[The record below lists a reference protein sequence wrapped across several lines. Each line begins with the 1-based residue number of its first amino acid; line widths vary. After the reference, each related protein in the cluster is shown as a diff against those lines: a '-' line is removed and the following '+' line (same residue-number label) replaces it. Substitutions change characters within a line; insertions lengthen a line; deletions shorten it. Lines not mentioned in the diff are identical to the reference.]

1 MKTRDWV
8 TFTLNG
14 VVKEVRGEWIFKTLS
29 DYLRYE
35 RRLTGTKVVCAE
47 GDCGACT
54 VLRSPV
60 GLGSAKPR
68 FEAINSCI
76 ALVGQMDG
84 SALVTIEGL
93 GTLDRMNPVQESMMK
108 SHGSQC
114 GYCTPGFV
122 VAMTWMLEKGKL
134 VDERAVKNHTTGN
147 LCRCTG
153 YQPIVEAGLQAG
165 KLRDQDPKAFES
177 QTTLKRYLPGT
188 QKKELEKAVKKP
200 VQIVLKEDPLGL
212 GLRYFYAPTT
222 LKELAWV
229 RKKYPNSTI
238 LGAST
243 DLGVVFNKGK
253 RDLRHLVSLHLIQEL
268 YAVKKTPKGLAVG
281 ARVTLSDLRRAFE
294 KEGANALAQSL
305 DLFASPQIKNSATL
319 SGNIAN
325 ASPIGDTPPVL
336 LAMGAD
342 VLVLRSKTGKQ
353 EWIPLDRFFLGYRKT
368 ALKPGDVL
376 LKTRIPLPKKGEYF
390 QFFKNSQRKD
400 LDISCVSCA
409 VWSKAD
415 RSAVRIAFGGV
426 AATPYRA
433 KAIEKELA
441 LKKGQKTWSLPQLQS
456 AMKTLQDQIQ
466 PVTDLR
472 GSTAYRRILAEG
484 ILRKILNE
492 IPTS

>member
-1 MKTRDWV
+1 MKSRDSV
-8 TFTLNG
+8 SFSLNG
-14 VVKEVRGEWIFKTLS
+14 VVKEVRGEWLFKTLS

-47 GDCGACT
+47 GDCGACS
-54 VLRSPV
+54 VLRAFGPK
-60 GLGSAKPR
+60 GQ

-84 SALVTIEGL
+84 STLVTVEGL
-93 GTLDRMNPVQESMMK
+93 GTPEKMNPVQKSMMEC
-108 SHGSQC
+108 HGSQC

-122 VAMTWMLEKGKL
+122 VAMTWMLEKGKP
-134 VDERAVKNHTTGN
+134 VDEKVVKNHTTGN

-153 YQPIVEAGLQAG
+153 YQPIIEAGVQAG
-165 KLRDQDPKAFES
+165 KVRDEDPKAFAAQS
-177 QTTLKRYLPGT
+177 TAKRYLIPA
-188 QKKELEKAVKKP
+188 QKKILDAAMKKP
-200 VQIVLKEDPLGL
+200 VEVVLKDDPLGQ
-212 GLRYFYAPTT
+212 GLRYFFAPVT
-222 LKELAWV
+222 LKALASL
-229 RKKYPNSTI
+229 RKKHPDSTI

-253 RDLRHLVSLHLIQEL
+253 RDLRQLISLHLLKEL
-268 YAVKKTPKGLAVG
+268 YAVQKTPKGLVVG
-281 ARVTLSDLRRAFE
+281 ARVTLAELRRQFE
-294 KEGANALAQSL
+294 KAGAGDLAQSL

-319 SGNIAN
+319 AGNIVN
-325 ASPIGDTPPVL
+325 ASPIADTPPVL

-342 VLVLRSKTGKQ
+342 VLILRAKSGKK

-376 LKTRIPLPKKGEYF
+376 LQTRIPLPKKDEYF

-409 VWSKAD
+409 VWAKKD
-415 RSAVRIAFGGV
+415 RSALRVAFGGV

-433 KAIEKELA
+433 TAVEKELA
-441 LKKGQKTWSLPQLQS
+441 TKAKSWSPAQLQS
-456 AMKTLQDQIQ
+456 AMKKLQQDIQ

-492 IPTS
+492 VPAP